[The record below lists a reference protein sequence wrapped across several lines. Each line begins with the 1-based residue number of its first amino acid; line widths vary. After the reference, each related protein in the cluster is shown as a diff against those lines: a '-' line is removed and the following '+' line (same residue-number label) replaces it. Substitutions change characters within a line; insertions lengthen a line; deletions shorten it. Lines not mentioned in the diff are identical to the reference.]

1 MIKCDTYISVFELGS
16 DKTRVAFVTGIDK
29 HTASW
34 ESGKE
39 AMRFSEEGALD
50 VAYGL
55 ILNGYVA
62 GIVKFPHGVTIRNPE
77 RSEQ

>member
-1 MIKCDTYISVFELGS
+1 MIKYDTYIAVFEVGS
-16 DKTRVAFVTGIDK
+16 DKTTAFVTDIDK

-39 AMRFSEEGALD
+39 AMRFSEEWARD
-50 VAYGL
+50 VVYGL
-55 ILNGYVA
+55 ILNGYIA
-62 GIVKFPHGVTIRNPE
+62 GIVKFPHGVTVRNPE

>member
-1 MIKCDTYISVFELGS
+1 MIKYDTYISVFGLGS
-16 DKTRVAFVTGIDK
+16 DKTTATFVTGIEK

-39 AMRFSEEGALD
+39 AMRFSEEWARD
-50 VAYGL
+50 VVYGL
-55 ILNGYVA
+55 ILNGYIA
-62 GIVKFPHGVTIRNPE
+62 GIVKFPHGVTVRNPE